1 MKMPKNEML
10 NDQLIEI
17 LKKDLAQS
25 QEEHLLECSKVIG
38 EKTVVEEELHRE
50 MEVSRQLA
58 LECLYLR
65 RQVQKYKEMAGETW
79 RNT

>member
-1 MKMPKNEML
+1 MKMPQHEKL
-10 NDQLIEI
+10 QYQIIED
-17 LKKDLAQS
+17 LKKDLAQA
-25 QEEHLLECSKVIG
+25 EEDHLLECSRIHG
-38 EKTVVEEELHRE
+38 EKTVIEEELHRE